1 MKKLALLFVVIT
13 TAFSCKNDV
22 NHDTTE
28 AQTKVENKTISEIQL
43 IQFHVEHR
51 CVTCNNI
58 EKLSKETIQGN
69 DKISFAIYNL
79 DDEKNAKISEQ
90 FQATGTSLY
99 LYNSKTK
106 VIKDL
111 TEMAF
116 MYAKNEGDKFKAE
129 LEKEILAFK

>member
-1 MKKLALLFVVIT
+1 MKTKLVLAFVVIT
-13 TAFSCKNDV
+13 TLFSCKK
-22 NHDTTE
+22 E
-28 AQTKVENKTISEIQL
+28 AEKTQLSAENSAKTEIQL

-58 EKLSKETIQGN
+58 EKFSKETIQGN

-79 DDEKNAKISEQ
+79 DDEKNEAISEQ
-90 FQATGTSLY
+90 FEATGTSLY
-99 LYNSKTK
+99 LYNSTTK
-106 VIKDL
+106 NTKDL

-116 MYAKNEGDKFKAE
+116 MYAKNEGDKFKTE